1 MKNTSKKLFLQML
14 TNDYKYKLCVISCV
28 LIHTLIAIY
37 SLFCNITPLM
47 IFNIGSIITYFL
59 CLFLFK
65 RQKALVLYIGILEI
79 IIHSFVAVILV
90 GNDFGFSMYFILLVP
105 MTYHLLHS
113 INEKHY
119 FIKATLLSCISI
131 ILFATCYIISIYNV
145 PVFTSQLLED
155 TKSYVY
161 LFNMLVT
168 FCILIFFSIFF
179 IAETEFAYRKLYN
192 KNLELD
198 TLANTDPL
206 TGLFNRRTMSDKV
219 MDMYEEYSRTGTN
232 FSIVLADIDDFKH
245 INDTYGHDYGD
256 VVLETIAKLF
266 LNFTRGDDIV
276 CRWGGEEFLILLN
289 GTDVT
294 SARTISERIRK
305 SISNTSLCHN
315 DETLHITMTF
325 GVASAYEA
333 SNYDELFTIADKRMY
348 EGKKTGKNKV
358 V

>member
-1 MKNTSKKLFLQML
+1 MTATSKKLFLQML
-14 TNDYKYKLCVISCV
+14 TNDFKYKLCVVACIF
-28 LIHTLIAIY
+28 IHTLIAIY
-37 SLFCNITPLM
+37 SIFCDIIPLM
-47 IFNIGSIITYFL
+47 VFNIGSIVTYLL
-59 CLFLFK
+59 CFFLFK
-65 RQKALVLYIGILEI
+65 RHKALVLYIGIIEI

-119 FIKATLLSCISI
+119 FIKATILSCVSI

-145 PVFTSQLLED
+145 PVYTSEILDE

-198 TLANTDPL
+198 NLANTDPL

-219 MDMYEEYSRTGTN
+219 MDMYEEYSRTGKN
-232 FSIVLADIDDFKH
+232 FSIVLTDIDDFKH

-256 VVLETIAKLF
+256 VVLENIAKLF
-266 LNFTRGDDIV
+266 LNFTRGDDVV

-289 GTDVT
+289 GADIT

-305 SISNTSLCHN
+305 SITATSFCHN

-325 GVASAYEA
+325 GVSCSNEA
-333 SNYDELFTIADKRMY
+333 STYNELFTLADKRLY